1 MYKIKRY
8 FEGVIKQAKKVRWP
22 SRKEMIGYVSIVLV
36 FVIISA
42 LALFVDDFIIGRIL
56 NALEKAL
63 KPAETTAPAEQV
75 VNVLLN
81 IGRMFK

>member
-36 FVIISA
+36 FVVIA
-42 LALFVDDFIIGRIL
+42 AVALFIDDFLITKIL

-63 KPAETTAPAEQV
+63 NPSEATTTEEV
-75 VNVLLN
+75 VNVMLN

>member
-22 SRKEMIGYVSIVLV
+22 SKKEMIGYVSIVLV
-36 FVIISA
+36 FVVISA
-42 LALFVDDFIIGRIL
+42 LALFADDFIIARIL

-63 KPAETTAPAEQV
+63 KPVETTPTEEA

>member
-8 FEGVIKQAKKVRWP
+8 FEGVFKQAKKVRWP
-22 SRKEMIGYVSIVLV
+22 SKKEMIGYVSIVLV
-36 FVIISA
+36 FVVISA
-42 LALFVDDFIIGRIL
+42 LALFADDFIIARIL

-63 KPAETTAPAEQV
+63 KPAETTTTEEA
-75 VNVLLN
+75 VNVLMN